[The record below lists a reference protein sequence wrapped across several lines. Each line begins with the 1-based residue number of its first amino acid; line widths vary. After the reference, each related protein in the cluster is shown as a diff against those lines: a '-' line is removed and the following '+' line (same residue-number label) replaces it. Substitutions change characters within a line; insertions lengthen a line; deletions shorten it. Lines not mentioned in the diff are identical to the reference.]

1 MKENYA
7 GGVRNLEIPPPPS
20 SATIESSLVSRLGSK
35 RAANRAVSRVA
46 AELGVSM
53 DDSQNVLR
61 ALALAKLGGDLDRIA
76 KSLAWDEFEAFCG
89 SAISAAGYSVQ
100 RNVRLRKPTRQVD
113 IVAESASLVLSVDC
127 KHWKRAVG
135 ARGLERLVRA
145 QAARTRQYAGRLDQ
159 GGARSYLPVL
169 LTMMDN
175 Q

>member
-1 MKENYA
+1 
-7 GGVRNLEIPPPPS
+7 
-20 SATIESSLVSRLGSK
+20 
-35 RAANRAVSRVA
+35 
-46 AELGVSM
+46 
-53 DDSQNVLR
+53 
-61 ALALAKLGGDLDRIA
+61 
-76 KSLAWDEFEAFCG
+76 
-89 SAISAAGYSVQ
+89 VQ

-175 Q
+175 QLRVVDGVPIVPVTTLRDFLVSVNRFDHGLAFIRTD